1 MKLIVLIPAYNE
13 ESNIEKAILNIPRKI
28 MGIEEVKVLVV
39 NDGSTDKTIDFAM
52 NGGADKIVSH
62 KRNCGVGAAFMTG
75 IRNAISMNADIVVTV
90 DADSQF
96 DSKQIPDLIVP
107 ILNHQA
113 DVVIGSRF
121 ENIKP
126 QNIPKIKFVGNKIF
140 SKLVSWLLGQKFTDT
155 QSGLRA
161 YSKEALFNISVVNDF
176 TYTQEVLI
184 DLKFKGLQI
193 IEIPVSVIYD
203 DKRKSRVV
211 KNIFS
216 YTTRALSIITRT
228 LLYHKP
234 IFSFGLIGAVLCAGG
249 IISKLLTI
257 SNVLVINSSLST
269 GFIILGVVSVMMG
282 LFASVVFKRQDFAE
296 KDLRHYLDNSS
307 IFQTDGVKEF
317 DNVSK
322 TNFRKDSNQ

>member
-52 NGGADKIVSH
+52 NGGANKIVSH

-126 QNIPKIKFVGNKIF
+126 KNIPKIKFVGNKIF

-161 YSKEALFNISVVNDF
+161 YSKEALFSISVVNDF

-228 LLYHKP
+228 LFYHKP

-296 KDLRHYLDNSS
+296 KDLRHYLDNSI
-307 IFQTDGVKEF
+307 IFQTDGANEF
-317 DNVSK
+317 DKVSK